1 MEYIKE
7 QNHLKNYFQLL
18 KNFFASSKI
27 VQFIADTRLRRV
39 IRGASP
45 SKYNALIKI
54 IIKGTIQRDFFGWL
68 GEMIK
73 IDNNNIPDDTS
84 FSNVRLEILETKF
97 MIYLQ
102 MTTQDICWLS
112 SYCCHCT
119 SCECNIKIWNSLI
132 WISWIWFY
140 NENFWLF
147 ENNLSFLA

>member
-45 SKYNALIKI
+45 SKYNALIKLLLSVVQALNFRVDSRVVQ
-54 IIKGTIQRDFFGWL
+54 TL
-68 GEMIK
+68 K
-73 IDNNNIPDDTS
+73 IVNNNIPENTS
-84 FSNVRLEILETKF
+84 FRNVRLEILETKF

-119 SCECNIKIWNSLI
+119 SCKCNIKI
-132 WISWIWFY
+132 
-140 NENFWLF
+140 
-147 ENNLSFLA
+147 